1 MDTIRCVTT
10 SRREIATLYLWL
22 KAFHIISV
30 ITWFAGIFYLPRLFV
45 YHSACE
51 DEISSERFKVMERKL
66 YRLIMTPSMVITLT
80 LGFGMLAMAWQG
92 LSVQSWIWI
101 KIALVGLLVAY
112 HLHCGWIIRE
122 FAARTQNRSE
132 KFFRI
137 YNELPVLILVPVI
150 LLVVLQPF

>member
-1 MDTIRCVTT
+1 M
-10 SRREIATLYLWL
+10 YLWL

-101 KIALVGLLVAY
+101 KISLVGLLVAY
-112 HLHCGWIIRE
+112 HLHCGWIIGA
-122 FAARTQNRSE
+122 FSTNTQYRSE
-132 KFFRI
+132 RFFRI
-137 YNELPVLILVPVI
+137 YNELPVLILIPVI